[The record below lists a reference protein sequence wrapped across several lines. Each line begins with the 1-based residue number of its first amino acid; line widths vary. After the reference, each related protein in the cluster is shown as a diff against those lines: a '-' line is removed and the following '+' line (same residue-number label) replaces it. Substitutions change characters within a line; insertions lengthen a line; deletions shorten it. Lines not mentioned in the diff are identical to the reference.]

1 MSELDLGKKVFF
13 LYPPSVIQDDLIMR
27 LLDQE
32 YEVYMLKDHV
42 AALRLFALF
51 PDSICFINIDAGMGE
66 KEWESWIRRVMSD
79 PATRG
84 ISIGIISYNTDE
96 TLQKKYLM
104 DIGIPCGF
112 VKLKLGTEQSAKILL
127 ATLKAAEAKGRRK
140 YVRAT
145 CGHDTLS
152 SLNIREG
159 QLNVSGN
166 LVDISVVG
174 FSCVLD
180 PDPMLPKNVVLHDI
194 QLRLR
199 GTIIGTEAI
208 IFGKRDG
215 EHPVYV
221 MLFTQRMESLTRQK
235 IRSYIQT
242 ALQNEIEQ
250 IAITGIAPESAS
262 APSESTPASD
272 IPDIDELNAAN

>member
-1 MSELDLGKKVFF
+1 
-13 LYPPSVIQDDLIMR
+13 
-27 LLDQE
+27 
-32 YEVYMLKDHV
+32 
-42 AALRLFALF
+42 
-51 PDSICFINIDAGMGE
+51 
-66 KEWESWIRRVMSD
+66 
-79 PATRG
+79 
-84 ISIGIISYNTDE
+84 
-96 TLQKKYLM
+96 M

-145 CGHDTLS
+145 CAHDTLS

-180 PDPMLPKNVVLHDI
+180 PDPMFPKNVMLHDI

-250 IAITGIAPESAS
+250 IAITGIAPDSAS

-272 IPDIDELNAAN
+272 IPDIDELDAAN